1 MVITAKVY
9 LFDQFVGGLLWDVD
23 AQLGLFEYDPEF
35 VKTGIEISPIHLPLV
50 ANQTY
55 AFPSLNRETYKGLPA
70 ILADSLP
77 DDFGNAL
84 IDAWLAKEGRD
95 KSTFT
100 PVERILYQGSRGMG
114 GLEYRPALDSA
125 AKASES
131 FQIEALVELASE
143 VLSQRESLADR
154 LAKHDPSLDDSA
166 LQRLIQVGTSAG
178 GARAKAVI
186 AMNAAGEIRS
196 GQVKAPK
203 GFTYWLLKFDA
214 TKNTDV
220 LADSQGYGR
229 IEYAYSV
236 MAKEAGIT
244 MTPCELLQEGGRAH
258 FLTKRFDRTDDGGK
272 IHMATLCALDHADY
286 KQPGGYSY
294 EEAFGVMRVL
304 GLSREEAVEFY
315 RRAIFNIFSRNQDDH
330 TKNIS
335 FLMDQDGTWSLS
347 PAYDVSWSYLPGN
360 FWVDS
365 HQMTLNGK
373 RDKFELADLEAL
385 ANNVRGIDAHSI
397 IKEVCAAV
405 KRWRSIAESVGVAP
419 KMIDEIETTHRLYL
433 GDTLV

>member
-1 MVITAKVY
+1 MITAKVY
-9 LFDQFVGGLLWDVD
+9 LFDLFVGGLLWDED

-35 VKTGIEISPIHLPLV
+35 VKTGIEISPIHLPLA

-95 KSTFT
+95 KATFT
-100 PVERILYQGSRGMG
+100 PVERILYQGARGMG
-114 GLEYRPALDSA
+114 ALEYRPALDGA

-131 FQIEALVELASE
+131 FQIQALVELASE

-154 LAKHDPSLDDSA
+154 LTKHDATIDDNA

-186 AMNAAGEIRS
+186 AMNEAGEIRS

-203 GFTYWLLKFDA
+203 GFTYWLLKFDVA
-214 TKNTDV
+214 KHTDV

-236 MAKEAGIT
+236 MAKDAGIT
-244 MTPCELLQEGGRAH
+244 MNPCELLEEGGRAH
-258 FLTKRFDRTDDGGK
+258 FLTKRFDRTDDGDK

-286 KQPGGYSY
+286 KKPGGYSY
-294 EEAFGVMRVL
+294 EEAFGVLRVL
-304 GLSREEAVEFY
+304 GVSREEAIEFY
-315 RRAIFNIFSRNQDDH
+315 RRLVFNLVARNQDDH

-335 FLMDQDGTWSLS
+335 FLMDQDGIWSLS

-360 FWVDS
+360 FWVET
-365 HQMTLNGK
+365 HQMTVNGK
-373 RDKFELADLEAL
+373 RDKFELADLEAV
-385 ANNVRGIDAHSI
+385 AKQVKGIDAHSI

-405 KRWRSIAESVGVAP
+405 KRWRAIAESVGVAP
-419 KMIDEIETTHRLYL
+419 KMIDEIEATHRLYL

>member
-1 MVITAKVY
+1 MITAKVY
-9 LFDQFVGGLLWDVD
+9 LFDLFVGGLLWDEET
-23 AQLGLFEYDPEF
+23 QLGLFEYDPEF
-35 VKTGIEISPIHLPLV
+35 VKTGIEISPIHLPLK
-50 ANQTY
+50 ADQTY
-55 AFPSLNRETYKGLPA
+55 AFPSLSRDTYKGLPA

-77 DDFGNAL
+77 DDFGSAL

-100 PVERILYQGSRGMG
+100 PVERILYQGARGMG
-114 GLEYRPALDSA
+114 ALEYRPALDGA

-131 FQIEALVELASE
+131 FQIQALVELASE

-154 LAKHDPSLDDSA
+154 LAKHDPSVDDTA

-186 AMNAAGEIRS
+186 AMNDAGEIRS

-203 GFTYWLLKFDA
+203 GFNYWLLKFDVA
-214 TKNTDV
+214 KNTDV

-229 IEYAYSV
+229 IEFAYSV
-236 MAKEAGIT
+236 MAKAAGIT
-244 MTPCELLQEGGRAH
+244 MTPCQLLQEGGRAH
-258 FLTKRFDRTDDGGK
+258 FLTKRFDRTDDGDK

-286 KQPGGYSY
+286 KKPGGYSY
-294 EEAFGVMRVL
+294 EEAFGVLRVL
-304 GLSREEAVEFY
+304 GLTREEAVEFY
-315 RRAIFNIFSRNQDDH
+315 RRLVFNLVARNQDDH

-335 FLMDQDGTWSLS
+335 FLMDQNGTWSLS

-360 FWVDS
+360 FWVET
-365 HQMTLNGK
+365 HQMTVNGK
-373 RDKFELADLEAL
+373 RDKFELADLEA
-385 ANNVRGIDAHSI
+385 AAKQVKGIDAHSI

-405 KRWRSIAESVGVAP
+405 KRWREIAESVGVAP
-419 KMIDEIETTHRLYL
+419 KMIDEIEATHRLYL
-433 GDTLV
+433 GDALV

>member
-1 MVITAKVY
+1 MITAKVY
-9 LFDQFVGGLLWDVD
+9 LFDHFVGGLLWDED

-35 VKTGIEISPIHLPLV
+35 VKTGIEISPIHLPLA

-70 ILADSLP
+70 VLADSLP

-95 KSTFT
+95 KATFT
-100 PVERILYQGSRGMG
+100 PVERILYQGARGMG
-114 GLEYRPALDSA
+114 ALEYRPALDGA

-131 FQIEALVELASE
+131 FQIQALVELASE

-154 LAKHDPSLDDSA
+154 LTKHDATIDDNA

-186 AMNAAGEIRS
+186 AMNDAGEIRS

-203 GFTYWLLKFDA
+203 GFTYWLLKFDVA
-214 TKNTDV
+214 KNTDV

-229 IEYAYSV
+229 IEYAYSL
-236 MAKEAGIT
+236 MAKEAGLT
-244 MTPCELLQEGGRAH
+244 MNPCELLEEGGRAH
-258 FLTKRFDRTDDGGK
+258 FLTKRFDRTDDGDK

-286 KQPGGYSY
+286 KKPGGYSY
-294 EEAFGVMRVL
+294 EEAFGVLRVL

-315 RRAIFNIFSRNQDDH
+315 RRLVFNLVARNQDDH

-360 FWVDS
+360 FWVET
-365 HQMTLNGK
+365 HQMTVNGK
-373 RDKFELADLEAL
+373 RDKFELADLEAV
-385 ANNVRGIDAHSI
+385 AKQVKGIDAHSI

-405 KRWRSIAESVGVAP
+405 KRWRAIAESVGVAP
-419 KMIDEIETTHRLYL
+419 KMIDEIEATHRLYL

>member
-9 LFDQFVGGLLWDVD
+9 LFDLFVGGLLWDED
-23 AQLGLFEYDPEF
+23 SQLGLFEYDPEF
-35 VKTGIEISPIHLPLV
+35 VKTGIEISPIHMPLA

-70 ILADSLP
+70 TLADSLP

-114 GLEYRPALDSA
+114 GLEYRPALDGS

-131 FQIEALVELASE
+131 IQIEALVELASE

-154 LAKHDPSLDDSA
+154 LAKHDPNVDDAA

-203 GFTYWLLKFDA
+203 GFTYWLLKFDVA
-214 TKNTDV
+214 KNTDV
-220 LADSQGYGR
+220 LADSQGFGR
-229 IEYAYSV
+229 VEYAYSL

-244 MTPCELLQEGGRAH
+244 MNPCELLQEGGRAH
-258 FLTKRFDRTDDGGK
+258 FLTKRFDRTDDGDK

-294 EEAFGVMRVL
+294 EEAFSVMRVL
-304 GLSREEAVEFY
+304 GLSRQDAVEYY
-315 RRAIFNIFSRNQDDH
+315 RRMVFNVVGRNQDDH
-330 TKNIS
+330 TKNTS
-335 FLMDQDGTWSLS
+335 FLMDSQGTWTLS
-347 PAYDVSWSYLPGN
+347 PAYDVSWSYQPGS
-360 FWVDS
+360 FWVET
-365 HQMTLNGK
+365 HQMTVNGK
-373 RDKFELADLEAL
+373 RDKFEIADLEAV
-385 ANNVRGIDAHSI
+385 AKQVRGMDASTI

-405 KRWRSIAESVGVAP
+405 KRWREIAESVGVAP
-419 KMIDEIETTHRLYL
+419 RLIDAIENTHRLYL
-433 GDTLV
+433 GETLT

>member
-1 MVITAKVY
+1 MITAKVY
-9 LFDQFVGGLLWDVD
+9 LFDHFVGGLLWDED
-23 AQLGLFEYDPEF
+23 AQLGLFEYDLEF
-35 VKTGIEISPIHLPLV
+35 VKTGIEISPIHLPLA

-70 ILADSLP
+70 VLADSLP

-95 KSTFT
+95 KATFT
-100 PVERILYQGSRGMG
+100 PVERILYQGARGMG
-114 GLEYRPALDSA
+114 ALEYRPALDGA

-131 FQIEALVELASE
+131 FQIQALVELASE

-154 LAKHDPSLDDSA
+154 LTKHDATIDDKA

-203 GFTYWLLKFDA
+203 GFTYWLLKFDVA
-214 TKNTDV
+214 KNTDV

-229 IEYAYSV
+229 IEYAYSL
-236 MAKEAGIT
+236 MAKEAGLT
-244 MTPCELLQEGGRAH
+244 MNPCELLEEGGRAH
-258 FLTKRFDRTDDGGK
+258 FLTKRFDRTDDGDK

-286 KQPGGYSY
+286 KKPGGYSY
-294 EEAFGVMRVL
+294 EEAFGVLRVL

-315 RRAIFNIFSRNQDDH
+315 RRLVFNLVARNQDDH

-360 FWVDS
+360 FWVET
-365 HQMTLNGK
+365 HQMTVNGK
-373 RDKFELADLEAL
+373 RDKFELADLEA
-385 ANNVRGIDAHSI
+385 VSKQVKGIDAHSI

-405 KRWRSIAESVGVAP
+405 KRWRAIAESVGVAP
-419 KMIDEIETTHRLYL
+419 KMIDEIEATHRLYL
-433 GDTLV
+433 GETLNP

>member
-1 MVITAKVY
+1 MITAKVY
-9 LFDQFVGGLLWDVD
+9 LFDLFVGGLLWDED

-35 VKTGIEISPIHLPLV
+35 VKTGIEISPIHLPLA

-95 KSTFT
+95 KATFT
-100 PVERILYQGSRGMG
+100 PVERILYQGARGMG
-114 GLEYRPALDSA
+114 ALEYRPALDGA
-125 AKASES
+125 AKTSES
-131 FQIEALVELASE
+131 FQIQALVELASE
-143 VLSQRESLADR
+143 VLSQRESLAER
-154 LAKHDPSLDDSA
+154 LTKHDPSVDEAA

-186 AMNAAGEIRS
+186 AMNDAGEIRS

-203 GFTYWLLKFDA
+203 GFTYWLLKFDVA
-214 TKNTDV
+214 KHTDV

-236 MAKEAGIT
+236 MAKDAGIT
-244 MTPCELLQEGGRAH
+244 MNPCELLEEGGRAH
-258 FLTKRFDRTDDGGK
+258 FLTKRFDRTDDGDK

-286 KQPGGYSY
+286 KKPGGYSY
-294 EEAFGVMRVL
+294 EEAFGVLRVL
-304 GLSREEAVEFY
+304 GVSREEAIEFY
-315 RRAIFNIFSRNQDDH
+315 RRLVFNLVARNQDDH

-335 FLMDQDGTWSLS
+335 FLMDQDGIWSLS

-360 FWVDS
+360 FWVET
-365 HQMTLNGK
+365 HQMTVNGK
-373 RDKFELADLEAL
+373 RDKFELTDLEAV
-385 ANNVRGIDAHSI
+385 AKQVKGIDAHSI

-405 KRWRSIAESVGVAP
+405 KRWRAIAESVGVAT
-419 KMIDEIETTHRLYL
+419 KMIDEIEATHRLYL

>member
-1 MVITAKVY
+1 VITAKVY
-9 LFDQFVGGLLWDVD
+9 LFDLFVGGLLWD
-23 AQLGLFEYDPEF
+23 AENQLGLFEYDPDF
-35 VKTGIEISPIHLPLV
+35 VKTGIEISPIHMPLA
-50 ANQTY
+50 ANQTFS
-55 AFPSLNRETYKGLPA
+55 FPSLNRDTYKGLPA

-114 GLEYRPALDSA
+114 GLEYRPALDGA

-131 FQIEALVELASE
+131 FQIQALVELASE

-154 LAKHDPSLDDSA
+154 LAKHDPSVDDEA

-186 AMNAAGEIRS
+186 AMNEAGEIRS

-203 GFTYWLLKFDA
+203 GFTYWLLKFDVA
-214 TKNTDV
+214 KNTDV

-229 IEYAYSV
+229 IEYAYSL
-236 MAKEAGIT
+236 MARDAGIN
-244 MTPCELLQEGGRAH
+244 MSQCELLQEGGRAH
-258 FLTKRFDRTDDGGK
+258 FLTKRFDRTDDGDK

-286 KQPGGYSY
+286 KKPGGYSY
-294 EEAFGVMRVL
+294 EEAFGVLRLLQV
-304 GLSREEAVEFY
+304 SREEAVEFY
-315 RRAIFNIFSRNQDDH
+315 RRLVFNLVARNQDDH

-335 FLMDQDGTWSLS
+335 FLMDQSGTWSLS

-360 FWVDS
+360 YWVDT
-365 HQMTLNGK
+365 HQMTVNGK
-373 RDKFELADLEAL
+373 RDKFELADLEAV
-385 ANNVRGIDAHSI
+385 AKQVKGIDAHSI
-397 IKEVCAAV
+397 IKEVCTAV

-419 KMIDEIETTHRLYL
+419 QMIDEIEKTHRLYL
-433 GDTLV
+433 GESLA

>member
-1 MVITAKVY
+1 MITAKVY
-9 LFDQFVGGLLWDVD
+9 LFDQFVGGLLWDGEN
-23 AQLGLFEYDPEF
+23 QLGLFEYDPDF
-35 VKTGIEISPIHLPLV
+35 VRTGIEISPIHMPLA

-55 AFPSLNRETYKGLPA
+55 SFPTLNRDTYKGLPA

-114 GLEYRPALDSA
+114 AMEYRPALDGE

-131 FQIEALVELASE
+131 FQIAALVELASE

-154 LAKHDPSLDDSA
+154 LTKHDPSVDDQA

-186 AMNAAGEIRS
+186 AMNEAGEIRS

-203 GFTYWLLKFDA
+203 GFTYWLLKFDVA
-214 TKNTDV
+214 KNSDV

-229 IEYAYSV
+229 VEYAYSL
-236 MAKEAGIT
+236 MAKEAGIN
-244 MTPCELLQEGGRAH
+244 MSPCELLQEGGRAH
-258 FLTKRFDRTDDGGK
+258 FLTKRFDRTDDGDK

-286 KQPGGYSY
+286 KKPGGYSY
-294 EEAFGVMRVL
+294 EEAFGVLRL
-304 GLSREEAVEFY
+304 LQLSREEAVEFY
-315 RRAIFNIFSRNQDDH
+315 RRLVFNLIARNQDDH

-335 FLMDQDGTWSLS
+335 FLLDQSGTWSLS

-360 FWVDS
+360 FWVDT
-365 HQMTLNGK
+365 HQMTVNGK
-373 RDKFELADLEAL
+373 RDKFEVADLEAV
-385 ANNVRGIDAHSI
+385 AKQVKGIDAHSI

-419 KMIDEIETTHRLYL
+419 QMVDEIEKTHRLYL
-433 GDTLV
+433 GESLA

>member
-9 LFDQFVGGLLWDVD
+9 LFDLFVGGLLWDED

-35 VKTGIEISPIHLPLV
+35 VKTGIEISPIHLPLA

-95 KSTFT
+95 KATFT
-100 PVERILYQGSRGMG
+100 PVERILYQGARGMG
-114 GLEYRPALDSA
+114 ALEYRPALDGA
-125 AKASES
+125 AKTSES
-131 FQIEALVELASE
+131 FQIQALVELASE
-143 VLSQRESLADR
+143 VLSQRESLAER
-154 LAKHDPSLDDSA
+154 LTKHDPSVDEAA

-186 AMNAAGEIRS
+186 AMNDAGEIRS

-203 GFTYWLLKFDA
+203 GFTYWLLKFDVA
-214 TKNTDV
+214 KHTDV

-236 MAKEAGIT
+236 MAKDAGIT
-244 MTPCELLQEGGRAH
+244 MNPCELLEEGGRAH
-258 FLTKRFDRTDDGGK
+258 FLTKRFDRTDDGDK

-286 KQPGGYSY
+286 KKPGGYSY
-294 EEAFGVMRVL
+294 EEAFGVLRVL
-304 GLSREEAVEFY
+304 GVSREEAIEFY
-315 RRAIFNIFSRNQDDH
+315 RRLVFNLVARNQDDH

-335 FLMDQDGTWSLS
+335 FLMDQDGIWSLS

-360 FWVDS
+360 FWVET
-365 HQMTLNGK
+365 HQMTVNGK
-373 RDKFELADLEAL
+373 RDKFELTDLEAV
-385 ANNVRGIDAHSI
+385 AKQVKGIDAHSI

-405 KRWRSIAESVGVAP
+405 KRWRAIAESVGVAT
-419 KMIDEIETTHRLYL
+419 KMIDEIEATHRLYL